1 MLSQA
6 STHGI
11 GKMTALKVLRSQ
23 KCGLDQVGLVQHW
36 QPLTIAAEK
45 QSVTFVLHT
54 TAKEAVGPLLKLDK
68 RPGHRKSLNGEVLL
82 HRCLHY
88 IN

>member
-1 MLSQA
+1 
-6 STHGI
+6 
-11 GKMTALKVLRSQ
+11 
-23 KCGLDQVGLVQHW
+23 VGLVQHG

-45 QSVTFVLHT
+45 QSVAFVLHA

-88 IN
+88 HELTRLSDRITFVLSCRSPSGCMH